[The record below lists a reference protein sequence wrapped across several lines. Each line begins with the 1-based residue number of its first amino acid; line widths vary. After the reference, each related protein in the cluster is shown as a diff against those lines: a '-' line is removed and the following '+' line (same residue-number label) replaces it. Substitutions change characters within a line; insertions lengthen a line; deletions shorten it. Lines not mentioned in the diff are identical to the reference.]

1 MNHAG
6 DNWIRDEKLPTS
18 GVLEKPGPVSAAA
31 AAAIS
36 EQETCLCFG
45 FIPHVYV

>member
-18 GVLEKPGPVSAAA
+18 GVLEKPGPASAAA
-31 AAAIS
+31 AVIS
-36 EQETCLCFG
+36 EQETCLSFG
-45 FIPHVYV
+45 FIRHVYV

>member
-18 GVLEKPGPVSAAA
+18 RVLEKPSAAA
-31 AAAIS
+31 TS

>member
-31 AAAIS
+31 AATS

-45 FIPHVYV
+45 FIRHVYV

>member
-18 GVLEKPGPVSAAA
+18 RAGETRARAAA
-31 AAAIS
+31 AATS
-36 EQETCLCFG
+36 EQETVCVL
-45 FIPHVYV
+45 I